1 MRKMMIAMLVL
12 LVAALA
18 AAGEGFP
25 EPNGFIE
32 ARLGLRTG
40 EDPLQRDESLA
51 ETRLQLAFNHL
62 GRSIESMLRLD
73 AVYDDLGAD
82 DLDLEAGR
90 GPLDLRD
97 AWLQFSPARAVDV
110 KIGRQI
116 LTWGSGDLLFINDL
130 FPKDWQ
136 SFFAGRDEEYLKAP
150 SDALMVSLF
159 PKFGSVDLVYVP
171 RFDADR
177 YIRGERFSFYNPG
190 RGRLTGRE
198 EISDPLQPDEWF
210 RDDELHLR
218 VSGNAGGREWAVYGY
233 RGFWKS
239 PAGQDTG
246 SQRPSFPELQ
256 VWGASLRGSLGKG
269 LFNLEVG
276 YYDSR
281 SDRDGGDPAVAN
293 SEWRLLAGYERE
305 LQREL
310 TLGLQYYLE
319 ALQDYPTYRAS
330 LPAEVPARD
339 EYRHL
344 LTLRLTKQAYKQKLT
359 LSLFSYWSP
368 SDRDGYSRPAI
379 RYKLTDDWL
388 LTAGGNLF
396 WGARNHTFF
405 GQFEDAGNLYAGARY
420 SF

>member
-1 MRKMMIAMLVL
+1 MHKTMISMLVL
-12 LVAALA
+12 LSTAMI
-18 AAGEGFP
+18 AAGDGFP
-25 EPNGFIE
+25 KPDGFLD
-32 ARLGLRTG
+32 ARFGLRTG
-40 EDPLQRDESLA
+40 DDPLQRDETLA
-51 ETRLQLAFNHL
+51 ESRLQLAFNHL
-62 GRSIESMLRLD
+62 GRSFETMLRLD

-82 DLDLEAGR
+82 DIDLEAGR

-97 AWLQFSPARAVDV
+97 AWLQFSPAQTIDV
-110 KIGRQI
+110 KVGRQI

-130 FPKDWQ
+130 FPKDYQ

-150 SDALMVSLF
+150 SDALMVSFF
-159 PKFGSVDLVYVP
+159 PKFGSVDLAYVP

-198 EISDPLQPDEWF
+198 EISNPLQPDEWF
-210 RDDELHLR
+210 RDAEVHLR
-218 VSGNAGGREWAVYGY
+218 ISGNAGGREWAIYGY

-239 PAGQDTG
+239 PAGQDTVA
-246 SQRPSFPELQ
+246 QRPDFPELN
-256 VWGASLRGSLGKG
+256 VYGASLRGPLGVG

-281 SDRDGGDPAVAN
+281 SDHGGGDPTVAN
-293 SEWRLLAGYERE
+293 SEWRFLVGYERE
-305 LQREL
+305 LRQEL

-319 ALQDYPTYRAS
+319 AVQDYAAYRDS

-368 SDRDGYSRPAI
+368 SDRDGYARPAI

-396 WGARNHTFF
+396 WGARIHTFF
-405 GQFEDAGNLYAGARY
+405 GQFEDASNLYAGARY